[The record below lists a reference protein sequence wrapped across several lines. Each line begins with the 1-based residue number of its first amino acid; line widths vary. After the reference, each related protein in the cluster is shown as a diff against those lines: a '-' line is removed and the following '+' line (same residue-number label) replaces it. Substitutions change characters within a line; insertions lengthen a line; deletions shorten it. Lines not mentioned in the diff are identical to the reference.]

1 MAFDPISR
9 KIIMKKVA
17 GFHSFCFVLGLV
29 LSTLLLL
36 SLKALGTMDCHIEGW
51 TARGASPRE
60 LEYGL

>member
-9 KIIMKKVA
+9 NIIMKKVA
-17 GFHSFCFVLGLV
+17 GFHSICFLLGFV
-29 LSTLLLL
+29 FPTSLLI

-51 TARGASPRE
+51 TALGASPRE